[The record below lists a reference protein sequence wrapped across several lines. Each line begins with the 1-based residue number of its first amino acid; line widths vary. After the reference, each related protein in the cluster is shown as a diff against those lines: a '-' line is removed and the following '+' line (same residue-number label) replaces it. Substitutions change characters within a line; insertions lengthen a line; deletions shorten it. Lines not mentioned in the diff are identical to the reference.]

1 MAETLSWSVTMASSS
16 GAGVASHGALVAD
29 GTSSAS
35 VQLDAGMAAAAPL
48 TLQLDNV
55 DRIAFLGLVP
65 SLTDGS
71 VEVQADGAAATK
83 LSGPLMLFG
92 GAVKLFAGDLSTLK
106 AQNRHTT
113 KAATLSVLIGLKLG
127 A

>member
-1 MAETLSWSVTMASSS
+1 MPETVSWSFTAASSS
-16 GAGVASHGALVAD
+16 GAGIASGGALPAD
-29 GTSSAS
+29 GTASAS
-35 VQLDAGMAAAAPL
+35 VQLDAAMAAAATL

-92 GAVKLFAGDLSTLK
+92 AAVKLFAGDLTTLK
-106 AQNRHTT
+106 AQNRHAT
-113 KAATLSVLIGLKLG
+113 KAATLAVLIGLKLG